1 MVETEIIRLE
11 SQISHLQ
18 TNLAQEK
25 KVTRETKSVKWKDAT
40 ILNSTHTSSSSS
52 LSELP
57 PSSKPSLIKGFGENM
72 AFETKALHFISKAIK
87 GDYNLSDFS
96 IHEKLKSSRASFPEQ
111 KENHFNHEVGFQER
125 LSRKSGI
132 LKPPSP
138 FRDSRHKTPKV
149 NHFIRIE
156 YDNYCNLSSISPNT
170 FLFMCICV
178 LACLRACTCIPICR
192 KFKAR

>member
-1 MVETEIIRLE
+1 MKELLTELSMVETEIIRLE

-40 ILNSTHTSSSSS
+40 ILNNTHTSSSSS
-52 LSELP
+52 SSELP
-57 PSSKPSLIKGFGENM
+57 PNPKPSLVKGFGGNM

-111 KENHFNHEVGFQER
+111 KENHLNHDVGFQER
-125 LSRKSGI
+125 MSRKSGI

-149 NHFIRIE
+149 NYFIKIE
-156 YDNYCNLSSISPNT
+156 YDMLLHSQITPNT
-170 FLFMCICV
+170 FLLCACV
-178 LACLRACTCIPICR
+178 C
-192 KFKAR
+192 